1 MLFEIIKPVISLGGM
16 GLLFGVGLA
25 FASKKFGVEIDPKV
39 EAIRGVLPGAN
50 CGACGYPG
58 CDGFAEA
65 VAVGVAPANGCTPGG
80 ATVAEKIGKILGVEL
95 DSKERKIAR
104 VLCQG
109 GCDKAIDK
117 YHYEGI
123 EDCAAANLVL
133 GGPKGCEF
141 GCMGLG
147 SCVRACPFD
156 AIHINE
162 NGIAEVDED
171 KCTGCGKCVEACPK
185 SLIEMIPESSQVRVL
200 CKSEDKGKD
209 VKSVCQVGCIGCRIC
224 EKACKFDA
232 IHVENNLA
240 KIDYDKCVNCMLC
253 AEKCPT
259 NAIYANFSARK
270 IAEIDEEKCIGCT
283 LCKRACQF
291 DAIEGEV
298 KQKHRVLE
306 DKCTGCAQCAEKCR
320 VKAITMK

>member
-1 MLFEIIKPVISLGGM
+1 MLTEILMPIISLGGM
-16 GLLFGVGLA
+16 GLLFGAGLA
-25 FASKKFGVEIDPKV
+25 YASKKFGVETDPKV
-39 EAIRGVLPGAN
+39 EKIRQVLPGAN

-58 CDGFAEA
+58 CDGFAAA
-65 VAVGVAPANGCTPGG
+65 VAAGSAPANGCTAGG
-80 ATVAEKIGKILGVEL
+80 AAVAENIGKILGVAVN
-95 DSKERKIAR
+95 SQQRKIAR

-109 GCDKAIDK
+109 GCDNAIDK

-123 EDCAAANLVL
+123 RDCVAASLVS

-156 AIHINE
+156 AIYINE
-162 NGIAEVDED
+162 KGIAEVDED

-185 SLIEMIPESSQVRVL
+185 SLIELIPESSQVRVL
-200 CKSEDKGKD
+200 CISKDKGKD
-209 VKSVCQVGCIGCRIC
+209 VKAVCKVGCIGCRIC
-224 EKACKFDA
+224 EKACRFDA
-232 IHVENNLA
+232 IHVEDNIA
-240 KIDYDKCVNCMLC
+240 KIDYDKCVNCMVC

-259 NAIYANFSARK
+259 NAIYANFNARK
-270 IAEIDEEKCIGCT
+270 LAQIDEEKCIGCT
-283 LCKRACQF
+283 LCKKVCQF
-291 DAIEGEV
+291 EAIEGEV
-298 KQKHRVLE
+298 KQKHKVLE